1 MLNNQQIDQIRAEAK
16 KLDDAVE
23 DKDMET
29 FLSCFAENCEIEL
42 FGIRLQGKEGLQKSI
57 DWMYEKIDQI
67 KFEPITIIVEGNT
80 FFEEF
85 YLLARLENGSEM
97 KIKAAEVLVYENLKV
112 TSLRLYFD
120 RMQLGNLLA
129 KGFFEKFLFQKMNAI
144 TLKGLI

>member
-23 DKDMET
+23 EKDMET
-29 FLSCFAENCEIEL
+29 ILSCFAEDCEVEL

-57 DWMYEKIDQI
+57 DWMYEKIEQI
-67 KFEPITIIVEGNT
+67 KFEPITIIVEGNI

-85 YLLARLENGSEM
+85 YLLARMENGFET
-97 KIKAAEVLVYENLKV
+97 KIKAAEVLIYKDFKV

-129 KGFFEKFLFQKMNAI
+129 KGFIEKLLFQKMNKI
-144 TLKGLI
+144 SLKGLV

>member
-1 MLNNQQIDQIRAEAK
+1 MQNNNQINKIRAEAR

-29 FLSCFAENCEIEL
+29 ILSCFAEDCEVEL
-42 FGIRLQGKEGLQKSI
+42 FGIRLQGKEGLKRSI
-57 DWMYEKIDQI
+57 DWMYKKIDQI
-67 KFEPITIIVEGNT
+67 KFEPITIIIDGNT

-85 YLLARLENGSEM
+85 FLIARLESGTEVR
-97 KIKAAEVLVYENLKV
+97 IKAAEVLIYKAFKV

-120 RMQLGNLLA
+120 RMQLGNLFA
-129 KGFFEKFLFQKMNAI
+129 KGFFEKLLFQKMNRI

>member
-23 DKDMET
+23 DKYMAT
-29 FLSCFAENCEIEL
+29 FLSCFAVNCEIEL

-85 YLLARLENGSEM
+85 YLLARLENGLET

-120 RMQLGNLLA
+120 RLQLGNLFA
-129 KGFFEKFLFQKMNAI
+129 KGFFEKFLFQKFCFRPNTI
-144 TLKGLI
+144 

>member
-1 MLNNQQIDQIRAEAK
+1 MLDDNQIYQIRAEAK

-23 DKDMET
+23 DKDVET

-97 KIKAAEVLVYENLKV
+97 KIKAAEVLIYDDLKV
-112 TSLRLYFD
+112 ISLRLYFD

-129 KGFFEKFLFQKMNAI
+129 KGFIDKLLFQKMNKI